1 MARRVVQFLVAL
13 SLVTQIALPGSFIQS
28 GAQAFTGNAAPIGW
42 IPTFLPPTNPQK
54 LSDLEKAY
62 LDVFSI
68 LKEDNACSRFYGG
81 APAISALNEL
91 FAKLHPT
98 YLDRT
103 IAIRMSG
110 RTTMFQNNLTK
121 FTFRVFDKAEIN
133 LSGAFYRS
141 NGPSERRIPLV
152 GGLQPNTRASR
163 IVVLLHELGHMV
175 HNVENK
181 EQWLLPD
188 DGTDQKLSINNT
200 EMVLGVCRKDI
211 DAIGRVNSAQLLL
224 ISGGSERSEQA
235 LVRAATPQL

>member
-13 SLVTQIALPGSFIQS
+13 SLVTQIALPGSFTQS
-28 GAQAFTGNAAPIGW
+28 GAKAFTVNNVPIGW
-42 IPTFLPPTNPQK
+42 APTFLPPSNPEK
-54 LSDLEKAY
+54 LSDIEKAY

-68 LKEDNACSRFYGG
+68 LKEDNDCSRFYGG

-98 YLDRT
+98 YLDKT

-110 RTTMFQNNLTK
+110 RTTMFQSNMTK
-121 FTFRVFDKAEIN
+121 FTFRVFDKAEVN
-133 LSGAFYRS
+133 LAGAFYKG
-141 NGPSERRIPLV
+141 NGPYERRIPLV

-175 HNVENK
+175 HNVENR

-188 DGTDQKLSINNT
+188 DGNNQTLSINNT
-200 EMVLGVCRKDI
+200 ELVLGVCRKDI
-211 DAIGRVNSAQLLL
+211 DAIERVNSAQLLL
-224 ISGGSERSEQA
+224 NSGSSGRSEQA